1 MIFWPYVSAFSVQ
14 LFCRVYKLQDG
25 TKNVKKYYVAEECA
39 TFRSKF
45 DENQRM
51 LSTVTGH
58 DDLISGILS
67 KQKGQ
72 ILRVAAICHVLSELD
87 VTAEHSD
94 ILSHRDI
101 AAAIDFVEVC
111 SEHTCTIAGRPK
123 ISDAVDNILSG
134 LI

>member
-1 MIFWPYVSAFSVQ
+1 MYTNDKVGQ
-14 LFCRVYKLQDG
+14 
-25 TKNVKKYYVAEECA
+25 NVKKYYVAEEC
-39 TFRSKF
+39 TTLRSKF

-58 DDLISGILS
+58 DGLISGILS

-94 ILSHRDI
+94 ILS
-101 AAAIDFVEVC
+101 
-111 SEHTCTIAGRPK
+111 
-123 ISDAVDNILSG
+123 
-134 LI
+134 